1 MSDEILLPGKDEPF
15 SSPVANSPR
24 QLDIAPAQWHSSP
37 QSRPGPAASE
47 GFLTALEDFWLVI
60 RRFKWVILCILLFVM
75 SVGAT
80 RTLLATRLYTATTR
94 LEINSAISRVVQK
107 GDVAPVEGRDFE
119 FLRTQYELLQS
130 RNIAERTVASLK
142 LADDAELVR
151 PRDESLMSRVAGAV
165 TRTAPPPAVADRAA
179 TERGLAAMLVGNRVV
194 KPIPG
199 SRLVDISYTD
209 SNPVRAQ
216 AIVMGMA
223 NEFIASSRDKRFQ
236 ANAYAKTFLEDQV
249 AQLKVRLQE
258 SETVLIEFGQKEQI
272 VGATDKGSIADSN
285 LAAANVALGNL
296 VSERIRNEQQ
306 YRQVDNV
313 SAASLPQFLTNKVIE
328 GLRDKRNTLFTEYQE
343 KGQTLRSDYPSM
355 VQINNKIKETDR
367 QIAEEIRVIKSSL
380 KGAYEGS
387 LKQEAE
393 MKSRI
398 VSLRADVLDLQ
409 KRSIQFNILKRE
421 ADSNRTLYEDLLQ
434 RYKEVDVAGGI
445 GTSNIFIVDRAEVP
459 GAPSSPNVTANM
471 GMFFLLGMIAALAV
485 AFLLERLDN
494 TVTKLEEFE
503 RLTGLSTLGAVP
515 VIAAGSTLEGEMAN
529 LRSRMWEA
537 YRSLCTFLKFATDN
551 GLPKSVFFTSA
562 HPSEGKSTSSLAV
575 ARHFS
580 SLGLKVLL
588 IDGDL
593 RKPSLHRKLALENS
607 FGLTNYLTGAI
618 SPAKSLQTT
627 EFDNLYFMSSGP
639 VPPNPSELLGSPR
652 LSMLMSM
659 ASEKFDLVVVDGP
672 PVMGLADAHL
682 LSRATAA
689 TIFATQAGKTPKHAI
704 RAALKRLHSGRC
716 NVIGTVL
723 THYQPRKESQAY
735 ENGYSY
741 GSGPEPGGDAAPALA
756 RSGLFAGVKALIS
769 R

>member
-1 MSDEILLPGKDEPF
+1 MNDEILLPAKEDGF
-15 SSPVANSPR
+15 SSPAANIPR
-24 QLDIAPAQWHSSP
+24 QLDLLQANWHSSAP
-37 QSRPGPAASE
+37 VRPAPAASE

-60 RRFKWVILCILLFVM
+60 RRFKWVILCILVVVM
-75 SVGAT
+75 AVGTA

-94 LEINSAISRVVQK
+94 LEINSSISRVVQK

-130 RNIAERTVASLK
+130 RNIAERTVSSLK
-142 LADDAELVR
+142 LADDADLTR
-151 PRDESLMSRVAGAV
+151 PKDESLFSRLTNLFGRA
-165 TRTAPPPAVADRAA
+165 APASNVADRAA
-179 TERGLAAMLVGNRVV
+179 TERGLAAMVVASRVV

-216 AIVMGMA
+216 QIVMGMA

-236 ANAYAKTFLEDQV
+236 ANAYAKSFLEDQL
-249 AQLKVRLQE
+249 AQLKLRLQD
-258 SETVLIEFGQKEQI
+258 SEATLIDFGQKEQI
-272 VGATDKGSIADSN
+272 VGATDKSSIADSN

-313 SAASLPQFLTNKVIE
+313 TAASLPQFLTNKVIE

-343 KGQTLRSDYPSM
+343 KGQTLRADYPSM

-367 QIAEEIRVIKSSL
+367 QIAEEIRVIKASL

-393 MKSRI
+393 MKTRI
-398 VSLRADVLDLQ
+398 VSLRAEVLDLQ

-459 GAPSSPNVTANM
+459 GGPSSPNVPANM
-471 GMFFLLGMIAALAV
+471 ALFFVFGLVIALAV

-494 TVTKLEEFE
+494 TVTKLDQFE
-503 RLTGLSTLGAVP
+503 RLTGVAMLGAVP
-515 VIAAGSTLEGEMAN
+515 RAAPGTTLDEEMKDP
-529 LRSRMWEA
+529 RSRMWEA
-537 YRSLCTFLKFATDN
+537 YRTLCTFLKFATDN

-580 SLGLKVLL
+580 SLGLRVLL

-593 RKPSLHRKLALENS
+593 RKPSLHKKLELPNTH
-607 FGLTNYLTGAI
+607 GLTNYLTGAA

-627 EFDNLYFMSSGP
+627 AFENLFFMSSGP

-652 LSMLMSM
+652 LSMLMAM
-659 ASEKFDLVVVDGP
+659 ATEQFDLVVVDGP

-682 LSRATAA
+682 LSKATDA
-689 TIFATQAGKTPKHAI
+689 TVFATHAGKTPKHAI
-704 RAALKRLHSGRC
+704 RGALKRLQSGRC
-716 NVIGTVL
+716 NVIGAIL
-723 THYQPRKESQAY
+723 THYQPRNESQSY
-735 ENGYSY
+735 EYGYSY
-741 GSGPEPGGDAAPALA
+741 GSGPEQENAARPKVGRTGLLA
-756 RSGLFAGVKALIS
+756 GMKALMA